1 MRTLV
6 FLLLSLALTQSA
18 LARLYRWV
26 DENGKVHYSDRL
38 PPTAVKNPHAQLNNN
53 GLVVEKQ
60 GRAKTPEEIARE
72 EELERLREEQKRQLE
87 EQKARDKVLLNT
99 FRSED
104 DIIMARDGKL
114 ATYDA
119 QIRIAYTNI
128 ERLKAWLETQKK
140 KAAALERKGRKVP
153 QKLLREIENTRNQI
167 KANYESILRQER
179 AKDVLRKKYAADLK
193 RFRELKALKT
203 ANLKQDREQL
213 QGARDN
219 IVETVIV
226 CDGSVDC
233 ERAWQRARDYARK
246 QATTRTYVDTKRMFM
261 TQPPRKQGDISITV
275 SRLQPIKDR
284 PEIIFL
290 DVSCKKRALNE
301 TWCETDK
308 AKEIRTN
315 FRAAVLGSGGQAGT
329 GAQASN

>member
-1 MRTLV
+1 MRTLF
-6 FLLLSLALTQSA
+6 FLLLSLALAQPA

-26 DENGKVHYSDRL
+26 DEEGKVHYSDRL
-38 PPTAVKNPHAQLNNN
+38 PPAAVKNPHAQLDDR
-53 GLVVEKQ
+53 GLVIEKQ

-72 EELERLREEQKRQLE
+72 EELKRLREEQKRQLE

-104 DIIMARDGKL
+104 DIILARDGKL

-153 QKLLREIENTRNQI
+153 QKLLREIENTRIQI

-179 AKDVLRKKYAADLK
+179 AKELLRKKYAADLK

-203 ANLKQDREQL
+203 ANLEESQEQKR
-213 QGARDN
+213 GARDN

-233 ERAWQRARDYARK
+233 EQVWQRARDYARK

-261 TQPPRKQGDISITV
+261 TQPPRKKEDISITV
-275 SRLQPIKDR
+275 SRLHPIKDR

-290 DVSCKKRALNE
+290 DVSCKKRVANE
-301 TWCETDK
+301 TWCETEK
-308 AKEIRTN
+308 AKEIRAN
-315 FRAAVLGSGGQAGT
+315 FRAAVLGGQEKAKGEP
-329 GAQASN
+329 QPSD

>member
-1 MRTLV
+1 MRTL
-6 FLLLSLALTQSA
+6 FSLLLFLALAQPV

-38 PPTAVKNPHAQLNNN
+38 PPAAVKNPHAQLDSR
-53 GLVVEKQ
+53 GLVIEKE

-72 EELERLREEQKRQLE
+72 EELKRLREEQQHQLE

-179 AKDVLRKKYAADLK
+179 AKDLLRKKYAADLK

-203 ANLKQDREQL
+203 ANQEESQEKQR
-213 QGARDN
+213 ASRDN

-226 CDGSVDC
+226 CDRSVNC
-233 ERAWQRARDYARK
+233 KEAWQRARDYARK
-246 QATTRTYVDTKRMFM
+246 QATTRTYVDTRRMFM
-261 TQPPRKQGDISITV
+261 TQPPRKKGDISITV
-275 SRLQPIKDR
+275 SRLHPIKER

-290 DVSCKKRALNE
+290 DVSCKKRVANE
-301 TWCETDK
+301 TWCETEK
-308 AKEIRTN
+308 AKQIRAN
-315 FRAAVLGSGGQAGT
+315 FRAQVLGT
-329 GAQASN
+329 GKQGRGKAQSSR